1 MIAMGM
7 ALLAQASPTAAPPG
21 LQFGFFRMAAF
32 RQRAKDLACERGAL
46 DAELDSLHERLA
58 KVYGKQAFAWP
69 KVPKSGPGDCR
80 MVESVYRVNLADFR
94 REAEAA
100 LAVPARA
107 PGE

>member
-7 ALLAQASPTAAPPG
+7 ALLLAQASPTAAPPG

-32 RQRAKDLACERGAL
+32 RQRAKDSGCERGAL
-46 DAELDSLHERLA
+46 DAELDGLRERLF
-58 KVYGKQAFAWP
+58 KVYGKAFAWP

-100 LAVPARA
+100 LAVPARV